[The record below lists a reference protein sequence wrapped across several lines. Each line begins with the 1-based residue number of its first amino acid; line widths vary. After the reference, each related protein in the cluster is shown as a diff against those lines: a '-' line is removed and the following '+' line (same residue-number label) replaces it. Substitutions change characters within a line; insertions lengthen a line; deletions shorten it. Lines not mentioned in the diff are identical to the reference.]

1 MKREIIKRKRR
12 PLYFEDAARFNWA
25 MDTNEELRE
34 GLAQLADQYPKI
46 TEKEYT
52 AQMLALFRR
61 AGLELSDEDLGML
74 LAMRQK
80 TDQMILQ
87 RKEEEKDES

>member
-12 PLYFEDAARFNWA
+12 PLYFEDAARFNWT

-34 GLAQLADQYPKI
+34 GLAQLAEQYPKI

-52 AQMLALFRR
+52 EQMLVLFRR
-61 AGLELSDEDLGML
+61 AGLELSEEDLGML
-74 LAMRQK
+74 LALRQK

-87 RKEEEKDES
+87 RKEEKKDES